1 MIDGTNGLLMDSMQ
15 LMRIE
20 EHPIEIDEN
29 LIVIDNLEA
38 GTLRLYEHTNGSLN
52 VQQLFIGYGNIKGA
66 VLVGEIIINA
76 LWKEE
81 GVFIHKIFCEYG
93 YEKLVNPMI
102 NQILYFTNFYDC
114 YNSVGISDKEY
125 ENSFPYAKET
135 LSKFHKINRVYEYS
149 ILSEA

>member
-38 GTLRLYEHTNGSLN
+38 GTLRFYEYTNGSLN
-52 VQQLFIGYGNIKGA
+52 IQQLFLDNRKIKGA
-66 VLVGEIIINA
+66 VLVAEIIINS
-76 LWKEE
+76 LWRDE
-81 GVFIHKIFCEYG
+81 GIFIHKISCEYG
-93 YEKLVNPMI
+93 YGKLVNPMI
-102 NQILYFTNFYDC
+102 DQILHFAVFYDC
-114 YNSVGISDKEY
+114 YNSVGISDREY
-125 ENSFPYAKET
+125 EKCFPYAKET

>member
-20 EHPIEIDEN
+20 EHPIEIDEK

-38 GTLRLYEHTNGSLN
+38 GTLRLYEYTNGSLN
-52 VQQLFIGYGNIKGA
+52 IQQLFSGNGNIKGA
-66 VLVGEIIINA
+66 VLVAEIIINA
-76 LWKEE
+76 LWKDE
-81 GVFIHKIFCEYG
+81 GIFIHKILCNYG

-102 NQILYFTNFYDC
+102 NQILHFCDFYDC
-114 YNSVGISDKEY
+114 YNSVGISDREFEKW
-125 ENSFPYAKET
+125 FPYAKET
-135 LSKFHKINRVYEYS
+135 LSKFLKINRVYEYS